1 MKHTKILP
9 LFAGLMLGAA
19 TTVQAADNAAL
30 TAEAA
35 ALVQRFAGQLKP
47 QLKQAMQDGGPV
59 HAVSVCAEAAP
70 SIAKALREESGWQIK
85 RVSLKARNPNAVPD
99 ELERQ
104 VLEDFD
110 ARRAAGESPA
120 TLTFSAQANGEFR
133 FMKAQPTEG
142 LCLACHGSQ
151 VAPEVE
157 AVLAKHYPA
166 DRARGYQAGDIRG
179 AFSLRYSVE

>member
-1 MKHTKILP
+1 MKHTKIFP
-9 LFAGLMLGAA
+9 LLAGLVLAA
-19 TTVQAADNAAL
+19 ANTAHAADEAAL

-35 ALVQRFAGQLKP
+35 SLVQRFAGQLKP
-47 QLKQAMQDGGPV
+47 QLKQAMQEGGPV

-70 SIAKALREESGWQIK
+70 AIARALSEESGWQIK
-85 RVSLKARNPNAVPD
+85 RVSLKARNPKAVPD
-99 ELERQ
+99 DLERQ

-110 ARRAAGESPA
+110 ARRAAGELPA
-120 TLTFSAQANGEFR
+120 TLTYSALANGEFH
-133 FMKAQPTEG
+133 FLKAQPTEG

-151 VAPEVE
+151 VAPEVA